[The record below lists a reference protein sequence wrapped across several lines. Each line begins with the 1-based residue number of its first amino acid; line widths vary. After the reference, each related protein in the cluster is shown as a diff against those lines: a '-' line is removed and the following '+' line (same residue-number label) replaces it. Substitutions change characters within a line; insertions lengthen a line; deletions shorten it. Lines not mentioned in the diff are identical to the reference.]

1 MKGFLSHY
9 TPSLMNSEDLDA
21 IFVQRDRLLNDLLE
35 NIENSILTEAKHHA
49 LLIGPRGIGKTHLIS
64 MIYHRVSANEVF
76 QDKLKIAW
84 LREEEW
90 GVATFLDLLVRI
102 LNSLIEEYK
111 DPNLE
116 EKIKDLYS
124 VSMEQAEQLAGHI
137 LKQYCQDQTLL
148 LLMENLDEI
157 FKGLDES
164 GQQAFRAYLQNY
176 GFITIVATSQ
186 SLFKGVQSR
195 NLPFYGFFSPT
206 HLKPLVLEEAIALLA
221 NIAKWRGD
229 QKLADLLITP
239 LGKSRIRA
247 IHHLAGGNHRIYI
260 IFSQF
265 LTTES
270 LDSLVEPFM
279 KTLDDLTPFYQSRMQ
294 FISPQQRK
302 IIEYLCEQR
311 GKFAV
316 KEIAQHCFITQQ
328 TASSQLKQ
336 LREMGYVYADSQG
349 RESFYELQE
358 PLMRICLE
366 AKKRRGTPNQLFIS
380 FLRVWFS
387 REELKNRLAILPL
400 EAVFDRECTLQA
412 LAGMETSDDPKVT
425 ALLRDW
431 NDAWKNFNHS
441 KMLEISEELILVRG
455 FAIDWLKRSQAYFYN
470 AYPEEAIR
478 CLLDKAIKIDSKN
491 AEIWAT
497 LASYFQLFGLLKDA
511 LLAYEKSIEIDNKNG
526 IIWSLKAF
534 TEAKFCQNIEAR
546 DSIEKAINLNGE
558 NYTVLTN
565 AIFVYREIKDSLKL
579 NHCIDKCLE
588 LFPTSDEV
596 WLEKAIQLMN
606 IDYQESLKCVEKA
619 IALNPDSYQNY
630 FILASIQQS
639 LGSYEEALYSIN
651 NSIELCHSDSRL
663 LLCKVHILA
672 NLNYHID
679 AIKLLNECLLLNTN
693 ILNDPDLSL
702 NNLSEIKSLYQNARE
717 MMKLAAIDILLYIF
731 ANNIISQNWLK
742 DSQSMLEIYARHNL
756 LNDLSGGLVES
767 IKAIN
772 EPSTSDHTAQAW
784 LEMWQ
789 NLASQYDEF
798 KVALNLLKVAVEYKI
813 NRDRRVLLQLPQE
826 ERQILEELLNP
837 DVT

>member
-9 TPSLMNSEDLDA
+9 TPSLMNPEDLDA

-76 QDKLKIAW
+76 KDKLKIAW

-90 GVATFLDLLVRI
+90 GIATFLDLLVRI
-102 LNSLIEEYK
+102 LNSLMEEYK
-111 DPNLE
+111 DSNLGE
-116 EKIKDLYS
+116 QVKGLYS
-124 VSMEQAEQLAGHI
+124 VSTEQTEQLAGHI
-137 LKQYCQDQTLL
+137 LKQYCQDKTLL

-206 HLKPLVLEEAIALLA
+206 HLKPLVLEEAVDLLA

-311 GKFAV
+311 GAIAV
-316 KEIAQHCFITQQ
+316 KEIAQHCFISPQ

-336 LREMGYVYADSQG
+336 LREMGYVYADAQG

-387 REELKNRLAILPL
+387 REELENRLEILPL
-400 EAVFDRECTLQA
+400 EAVFDRECTRLA
-412 LAGMETSDDPKVT
+412 LSEMETSDDPKIP

-431 NDAWKNFNHS
+431 NDAWEKADRE
-441 KMLEISEELILVRG
+441 KMLETSEKFIQVRG
-455 FAIDWLKRSQAYFYN
+455 SGLDWIRKAESCYWLGKKDDSLQA
-470 AYPEEAIR
+470 
-478 CLLDKAIKIDSKN
+478 LDKAVEIDPDN
-491 AEIWAT
+491 AETWTQRGYYLEWLGLSSQSLI
-497 LASYFQLFGLLKDA
+497 SYQ
-511 LLAYEKSIEIDNKNG
+511 KSINLDINSAWT
-526 IIWSLKAF
+526 WSLKAIS
-534 TEAKFCQNIEAR
+534 EAQIGNRIDALNSIEEALQLDNKNSTILGNASLVYKLLGKNIEALNFIDQAIKFSPDINWLWQR
-546 DSIEKAINLNGE
+546 KGNILLDLDINESLQCYQQAIVLNPTSSVNYYRLSLNYFAMGNYIEALNSIN
-558 NYTVLTN
+558 
-565 AIFVYREIKDSLKL
+565 RS
-579 NHCIDKCLE
+579 LE
-588 LFPTSDEV
+588 LFEFSRSSWE
-596 WLEKAIQLMN
+596 
-606 IDYQESLKCVEKA
+606 LKGE
-619 IALNPDSYQNY
+619 
-630 FILASIQQS
+630 ILRRM
-639 LGSYEEALYSIN
+639 
-651 NSIELCHSDSRL
+651 DL
-663 LLCKVHILA
+663 L
-672 NLNYHID
+672 ID
-679 AIKLLNECLLLNTN
+679 AIKCYYQSVNLEIRFSQSLWTSLGLN
-693 ILNDPDLSL
+693 I
-702 NNLSEIKSLYQNARE
+702 
-717 MMKLAAIDILLYIF
+717 MKLHSKKV
-731 ANNIISQNWLK
+731 IISIFKLGTTSQEWLK
-742 DSQSMLEIYARHNL
+742 DSQLMLEIYAQHNL

-772 EPSTSDHTAQAW
+772 ESSTSDHTAQAW

-789 NLASQYDEF
+789 NLAGQYDQF
-798 KVALNLLKVAVEYKI
+798 QVAFNLLKVAVEYKI

-837 DVT
+837 ETI

>member
-9 TPSLMNSEDLDA
+9 TPSLMNPEDLDA
-21 IFVQRDRLLNDLLE
+21 IFVQRDRLLTDLLE
-35 NIENSILTEAKHHA
+35 NIENSILTETKHHA

-64 MIYHRVSANEVF
+64 MIYHRVSVNEVF

-90 GVATFLDLLVRI
+90 GIATFLDLLVRI
-102 LNSLIEEYK
+102 LNSLMEEYK
-111 DPNLE
+111 DKNLG
-116 EKIKDLYS
+116 IQVKDLYS
-124 VSMEQAEQLAGHI
+124 VSTEQAEQLAGHI
-137 LKQYCQDQTLL
+137 LKKYCQDKTLL

-206 HLKPLVLEEAIALLA
+206 HLKPLVLEEAIALLV

-229 QKLADLLITP
+229 QDLADLLITP

-311 GKFAV
+311 GAIAV
-316 KEIAQHCFITQQ
+316 KEIAQHCFISPQ

-336 LREMGYVYADSQG
+336 LRDMGYVYADSQG

-387 REELKNRLAILPL
+387 REELENRLEILPL
-400 EAVFDRECTLQA
+400 DAIFDRKCTLQA
-412 LAGMETSDDPKVT
+412 LEEMETSDDPKIA

-431 NDAWKNFNHS
+431 NNASEKADRE
-441 KMLEISEELILVRG
+441 KMLEISEEFIQLRGSGLDWIRKAESCYWLGKKDDSLQALDKAVKIAPENAEVWRSKGVFEDRIGLFKAALKSLKISVEIDPNEFLTWSAKAVTEAKMSLEEESYKSLNFALLKSGENSIIVLVRAADIYRIFQEYDKALEYINKALEIESEYDDLWRSKVDILNCLNRSNDALECAEKAVELNPNRSNNYMRLAHTLFQLKKYKDALKAINASIQIHKFDSRSWGLKTLILVYLSS
-455 FAIDWLKRSQAYFYN
+455 F
-470 AYPEEAIR
+470 EEAFQCFKE
-478 CLLDKAIKIDSKN
+478 CLKI
-491 AEIWAT
+491 EEM
-497 LASYFQLFGLLKDA
+497 FP
-511 LLAYEKSIEIDNKNG
+511 KSL
-526 IIWSLKAF
+526 SH
-534 TEAKFCQNIEAR
+534 T
-546 DSIEKAINLNGE
+546 
-558 NYTVLTN
+558 
-565 AIFVYREIKDSLKL
+565 
-579 NHCIDKCLE
+579 
-588 LFPTSDEV
+588 
-596 WLEKAIQLMN
+596 
-606 IDYQESLKCVEKA
+606 
-619 IALNPDSYQNY
+619 YQNND
-630 FILASIQQS
+630 FSKTL
-639 LGSYEEALYSIN
+639 N
-651 NSIELCHSDSRL
+651 VL
-663 LLCKVHILA
+663 L
-672 NLNYHID
+672 N
-679 AIKLLNECLLLNTN
+679 KLL
-693 ILNDPDLSL
+693 P
-702 NNLSEIKSLYQNARE
+702 
-717 MMKLAAIDILLYIF
+717 YIF
-731 ANNIISQNWLK
+731 KLGKANESWLQYNK
-742 DSQSMLEIYARHNL
+742 LMFKRESPHNL
-756 LNDLSGGLVES
+756 LDLSGGLVES

-789 NLASQYDEF
+789 NVAGKYDEF
-798 KVALNLLKVAVEYKI
+798 QVALNLLKVAVEYKI

-837 DVT
+837 ETV

>member
-9 TPSLMNSEDLDA
+9 TPSLMNPEDLDA

-64 MIYHRVSANEVF
+64 MIYHRVSANETF
-76 QDKLKIAW
+76 KDKLKIAW

-102 LNSLIEEYK
+102 LNSLMEEYK

-116 EKIKDLYS
+116 EQVKGLYS
-124 VSMEQAEQLAGHI
+124 VSTEQAEQLAGYI
-137 LKQYCQDQTLL
+137 LRQYCHDQTLL

-221 NIAKWRGD
+221 NIAKWRGE

-302 IIEYLCEQR
+302 IIQYLCEQP
-311 GKFAV
+311 GKFSV
-316 KEIAQHCFITQQ
+316 KEIAQHCFISPQ

-336 LREMGYVYADSQG
+336 LRELGYIYADSEG

-358 PLMRICLE
+358 PLMRIWLE
-366 AKKRRGTPNQLFIS
+366 AKKCKGTSNQLFIS

-387 REELKNRLAILPL
+387 HEELKNRLKILPL
-400 EAVFDRECTLQA
+400 ETNFDRECTPQA
-412 LAGMETSDDPKVT
+412 LLEMETSTDPNIS
-425 ALLRDW
+425 ALLKEWD
-431 NDAWKNFNHS
+431 DAWKNS
-441 KMLEISEELILVRG
+441 KYEKMLELSKKLIFVRG
-455 FAIDWLKRSQAYFYN
+455 SGLDWIKQGQSYFHLDEISIAIECF
-470 AYPEEAIR
+470 
-478 CLLDKAIKIDSKN
+478 DKAITIEPNNHEIWQLRGLGLYKIELFSKSLFSYEKAIELNSKNALTWSQKALVEAKMEYEKQAIYSIERAITLDQENNEIWGNALLVYTIIKYKEYANQCLEKILKIDSYDDKILQN
-491 AEIWAT
+491 
-497 LASYFQLFGLLKDA
+497 LALSLKD
-511 LLAYEKSIEIDNKNG
+511 ID
-526 IIWSLKAF
+526 
-534 TEAKFCQNIEAR
+534 IEAG
-546 DSIEKAINLNGE
+546 IKCINKAININKKSSE
-558 NYTVLTN
+558 S
-565 AIFVYREIKDSLKL
+565 YR
-579 NHCIDKCLE
+579 
-588 LFPTSDEV
+588 
-596 WLEKAIQLMN
+596 
-606 IDYQESLKCVEKA
+606 
-619 IALNPDSYQNY
+619 
-630 FILASIQQS
+630 ILAILYLFKKDNRQ
-639 LGSYEEALYSIN
+639 AL
-651 NSIELCHSDSRL
+651 
-663 LLCKVHILA
+663 
-672 NLNYHID
+672 D
-679 AIKLLNECLLLNTN
+679 AIKKSIDLCKTNN
-693 ILNDPDLSL
+693 ILWYTKAAILIQMKLFTDAT
-702 NNLSEIKSLYQNARE
+702 KSLHECIKLEEDFSNKTTKGVASSSKNTLKLW
-717 MMKLAAIDILLYIF
+717 MKKHLLIYIF
-731 ANNIISQNWLK
+731 KLGNELKNWLEE
-742 DSQSMLEIYARHNL
+742 SQSMLEIYGQHHL

-789 NLASQYDEF
+789 NLAGQYDEF
-798 KVALNLLKVAVEYKI
+798 QVALNLLKVAVEYKI

-837 DVT
+837 EIV

>member
-9 TPSLMNSEDLDA
+9 TPSLMNPEDLEA

-64 MIYHRVSANEVF
+64 MIYHRVSANETF
-76 QDKLKIAW
+76 KDKLKIAW

-102 LNSLIEEYK
+102 LNSLMEEYK

-116 EKIKDLYS
+116 EQIKGLYS
-124 VSMEQAEQLAGHI
+124 VSTEQAEQLAGHI
-137 LKQYCQDQTLL
+137 LKQYCQNQTLL

-239 LGKSRIRA
+239 MGKSRIRA

-311 GKFAV
+311 GAIAV
-316 KEIAQHCFITQQ
+316 KEIAQHCFISPQ

-336 LREMGYVYADSQG
+336 LREMGYVYADAQG

-387 REELKNRLAILPL
+387 REELENRLEILPL
-400 EAVFDRECTLQA
+400 EAIFDRECTLQA
-412 LAGMETSDDPKVT
+412 LVEMKTSDDPNIA

-431 NDAWKNFNHS
+431 NDAKNQAQYQ
-441 KMLEISEELILVRG
+441 KMLEISENLINTQNSG
-455 FAIDWLKRSQAYFYN
+455 MAW
-470 AYPEEAIR
+470 IR
-478 CLLDKAIKIDSKN
+478 KAESYYLLDKN
-491 AEIWAT
+491 
-497 LASYFQLFGLLKDA
+497 
-511 LLAYEKSIEIDNKNG
+511 
-526 IIWSLKAF
+526 
-534 TEAKFCQNIEAR
+534 
-546 DSIEKAINLNGE
+546 
-558 NYTVLTN
+558 
-565 AIFVYREIKDSLKL
+565 
-579 NHCIDKCLE
+579 
-588 LFPTSDEV
+588 
-596 WLEKAIQLMN
+596 
-606 IDYQESLKCVEKA
+606 
-619 IALNPDSYQNY
+619 
-630 FILASIQQS
+630 
-639 LGSYEEALYSIN
+639 
-651 NSIELCHSDSRL
+651 
-663 LLCKVHILA
+663 
-672 NLNYHID
+672 
-679 AIKLLNECLLLNTN
+679 NECLLALNKAIEIEPNKYDIWIKRGDLLDGLNLYSESIKSYKTSIELSNNAFVWSKKAIWEAKHGNKKDVLLSIANAISLNENDPNVFYNLSISYQMIEDESKALFYIDKALEIDPQNDLYWREKATILMNLDNEKALICAEKAISLNPESSNNYVVLGIALWLTKGKEEAKIAINYATN
-693 ILNDPDLSL
+693 LSSSLAFIGQLLGILGAFVESIESFHKSLILQELPQSLVIGIIGSLSKKVVIKILNSSVNRDSC
-702 NNLSEIKSLYQNARE
+702 
-717 MMKLAAIDILLYIF
+717 
-731 ANNIISQNWLK
+731 LK
-742 DSQSMLEIYARHNL
+742 DIQSMLEIYAQHNL
-756 LNDLSGGLVES
+756 LDNLSGGLVET
-767 IKAIN
+767 IKVIN

-789 NLASQYDEF
+789 NLAGKYDEF
-798 KVALNLLKVAVEYKI
+798 QVALNLLKIAVEYKI

-837 DVT
+837 ETI

>member
-9 TPSLMNSEDLDA
+9 TPSLMNPEDLDA

-76 QDKLKIAW
+76 KDKLKIAW

-116 EKIKDLYS
+116 EQIKGLYS
-124 VSMEQAEQLAGHI
+124 VSTEQAEQLAGHI
-137 LKQYCQDQTLL
+137 LKQYCQDKTLL

-229 QKLADLLITP
+229 QKLADLLVTP

-311 GKFAV
+311 GAIAV
-316 KEIAQHCFITQQ
+316 KEIAQHCFISPQ
-328 TASSQLKQ
+328 TGSSQLKQ
-336 LREMGYVYADSQG
+336 LREMGYVYADAQG

-387 REELKNRLAILPL
+387 REELKNRLEVLPL

-412 LAGMETSDDPKVT
+412 LAEMETSDDPKVS

-431 NDAWKNFNHS
+431 NDAWQNSKHE
-441 KMLEISEELILVRG
+441 KMLEISEALILIRG
-455 FAIDWLKRSQAYFYN
+455 SGMDWIKKAQTHNIISEQ
-470 AYPEEAIR
+470 
-478 CLLDKAIKIDSKN
+478 DKAIQYLNKAIEVEPN
-491 AEIWAT
+491 NPEIWN
-497 LASYFQLFGLLKDA
+497 LRGFELYNMRLLNESLFS
-511 LLAYEKSIEIDNKNG
+511 YEKSIQLDSRNAYT
-526 IIWSLKAF
+526 WSIKAWVELLSNQKEKSLF
-534 TEAKFCQNIEAR
+534 
-546 DSIEKAINLNGE
+546 SIEKALKIDSDNV
-558 NYTVLTN
+558 YVLGN
-565 AIFVYREIKDSLKL
+565 ASLVYERLEDIPKAIFYINKVIEI
-579 NHCIDKCLE
+579 N
-588 LFPTSDEV
+588 PDEDRA
-596 WLEKAIQLMN
+596 WREKAGILTK
-606 IDYQESLKCVEKA
+606 IDTEESLKCAEKSVQLNSNSSENFKKLAIIQYIKGDYQQAIDSINRSIKLYQYDDFSWMLKA
-619 IALNPDSYQNY
+619 I
-630 FILASIQQS
+630 S
-639 LGSYEEALYSIN
+639 LIEIGLLTEGIECFDKSDDLYSSASVRKI
-651 NSIELCHSDSRL
+651 
-663 LLCKVHILA
+663 KVSA
-672 NLNYHID
+672 KD
-679 AIKLLNECLLLNTN
+679 G
-693 ILNDPDLSL
+693 
-702 NNLSEIKSLYQNARE
+702 IKSLGKN
-717 MMKLAAIDILLYIF
+717 IIIYIF
-731 ANNIISQNWLK
+731 KKGKITNWRK
-742 DSQSMLEIYARHNL
+742 DGQFVLTIYDKHNL
-756 LNDLSGGLVES
+756 LDDLSRGLVES

-772 EPSTSDHTAQAW
+772 EPNTSDHTAQVW

-789 NLASQYDEF
+789 DLAGKYDEF
-798 KVALNLLKVAVEYKI
+798 KVALNLLKVAAEYKI

-837 DVT
+837 ETI

>member
-9 TPSLMNSEDLDA
+9 TPSLMNPEDLDA

-64 MIYHRVSANEVF
+64 MIYHRVSRNETF
-76 QDKLKIAW
+76 KDKLKIAW
-84 LREEEW
+84 LREKEW

-102 LNSLIEEYK
+102 LNSLIEECK

-116 EKIKDLYS
+116 EQVKGLYS
-124 VSMEQAEQLAGHI
+124 VSTEQAEQLAGHI
-137 LKQYCQDQTLL
+137 LRQYCQDKTLL

-176 GFITIVATSQ
+176 GFITIIATSQ

-206 HLKPLVLEEAIALLA
+206 HLKPLILEEAIALLA

-279 KTLDDLTPFYQSRMQ
+279 KTLDDLNPFYQSRMQ

-311 GKFAV
+311 GAIAV
-316 KEIAQHCFITQQ
+316 KEIAQHCFISPQ

-336 LREMGYVYADSQG
+336 LREMGYVYADAQG

-387 REELKNRLAILPL
+387 RKELENRLEILPL
-400 EAVFDRECTLQA
+400 EAIFDRECTIQA
-412 LAGMETSDDPKVT
+412 LAEMETSDDPKIS

-431 NDAWKNFNHS
+431 NDAWQNSNHE
-441 KMLEISEELILVRG
+441 KMLEISEELILSRG
-455 FAIDWLKRSQAYFYN
+455 LGLDWIKKAQAHYFIN
-470 AYPEEAIR
+470 EK
-478 CLLDKAIKIDSKN
+478 DKAIQYLNQAIKVEPDNPEVWSLRGYELYSMGLNLESLIAYKKSIELDSKN
-491 AEIWAT
+491 AQVWSQKALVEAVYNQKETSLLSIKKA
-497 LASYFQLFGLLKDA
+497 LQIDSNNIYVLGNASLI
-511 LLAYEKSIEIDNKNG
+511 YEKLGDVKKAISCLDKVIEINPDEDRA
-526 IIWSLKAF
+526 W
-534 TEAKFCQNIEAR
+534 R
-546 DSIEKAINLNGE
+546 EKAGI
-558 NYTVLTN
+558 LTSVDIEE
-565 AIFVYREIKDSLKL
+565 ALRCAKMSVKL
-579 NHCIDKCLE
+579 NPKSSDNFKRLAMIQHFRRDYPETLESINRSIDLYKFDDYSWIIKGVALGR
-588 LFPTSDEV
+588 
-596 WLEKAIQLMN
+596 MN
-606 IDYQESLKCVEKA
+606 LLIESLKCLDESIDLANSGTNIQKNSS
-619 IALNPDSYQNY
+619 ALDGIKSLSLKILIYIFKKNTTIKTWINDSYLVLK
-630 FILASIQQS
+630 I
-639 LGSYEEALYSIN
+639 YEKYG
-651 NSIELCHSDSRL
+651 
-663 LLCKVHILA
+663 
-672 NLNYHID
+672 
-679 AIKLLNECLLLNTN
+679 LLNE
-693 ILNDPDLSL
+693 LS
-702 NNLSEIKSLYQNARE
+702 ISL
-717 MMKLAAIDILLYIF
+717 IT
-731 ANNIISQNWLK
+731 
-742 DSQSMLEIYARHNL
+742 
-756 LNDLSGGLVES
+756 S

-772 EPSTSDHTAQAW
+772 EPNTSDHTAQGW

-789 NLASQYDEF
+789 NLAGQYDEF
-798 KVALNLLKVAVEYKI
+798 QVALNLLKVAVEYKI

-837 DVT
+837 ETI

>member
-9 TPSLMNSEDLDA
+9 TPSLMNPEDLDA

-137 LKQYCQDQTLL
+137 LRQYCQDKTLL

-195 NLPFYGFFSPT
+195 NLPFYGFFSST

-229 QKLADLLITP
+229 QDLADLLITP

-311 GKFAV
+311 GAIAV
-316 KEIAQHCFITQQ
+316 KEIAQHCFISPQ

-336 LREMGYVYADSQG
+336 LREMGYVYADAQG

-387 REELKNRLAILPL
+387 REELENRLEILPL
-400 EAVFDRECTLQA
+400 EAVFDRECTRLA
-412 LAGMETSDDPKVT
+412 LAEMEVSDDPKIA

-431 NDAWKNFNHS
+431 NDSQKNAKHQ
-441 KMLEISEELILVRG
+441 KMLEIAEELTLIRNTG
-455 FAIDWLKRSQAYFYN
+455 IDWIKKAESYYWLGKRN
-470 AYPEEAIR
+470 EAIH
-478 CLLDKAIKIDSKN
+478 S
-491 AEIWAT
+491 
-497 LASYFQLFGLLKDA
+497 
-511 LLAYEKSIEIDNKNG
+511 
-526 IIWSLKAF
+526 
-534 TEAKFCQNIEAR
+534 
-546 DSIEKAINLNGE
+546 
-558 NYTVLTN
+558 
-565 AIFVYREIKDSLKL
+565 
-579 NHCIDKCLE
+579 
-588 LFPTSDEV
+588 
-596 WLEKAIQLMN
+596 LEKATI
-606 IDYQESLKCVEKA
+606 IESKKSDIWRQKA
-619 IALNPDSYQNY
+619 GLLVWLGVYHDALESIKRSL
-630 FILASIQQS
+630 IL
-639 LGSYEEALYSIN
+639 EPENALS
-651 NSIELCHSDSRL
+651 
-663 LLCKVHILA
+663 
-672 NLNYHID
+672 
-679 AIKLLNECLLLNTN
+679 
-693 ILNDPDLSL
+693 
-702 NNLSEIKSLYQNARE
+702 
-717 MMKLAAIDILLYIF
+717 
-731 ANNIISQNWLK
+731 W
-742 DSQSMLEIYARHNL
+742 
-756 LNDLSGGLVES
+756 S
-767 IKAIN
+767 IKAIIETIIDSSKN
-772 EPSTSDHTAQAW
+772 SLRSINKAIKLCKNDVRILQNAALVYQQLGDQKKYIYYIIKAC
-784 LEMWQ
+784 EMG
-789 NLASQYDEF
+789 DEIIVQDENF
-798 KVALNLLKVAVEYKI
+798 NLLKLQINSNNIENLDPKEILDDVE
-813 NRDRRVLLQLPQE
+813 
-826 ERQILEELLNP
+826 
-837 DVT
+837 

>member
-9 TPSLMNSEDLDA
+9 TPSLMNPEDLDA
-21 IFVQRDRLLNDLLE
+21 IFVQRQPLLTDLLE
-35 NIENSILTEAKHHA
+35 NIERSVLTEAKHHA

-64 MIYHRVSANEVF
+64 MIYHRVSANETF
-76 QDKLKIAW
+76 NDKLKIAW

-102 LNSLIEEYK
+102 LNALIEEYK

-137 LKQYCQDQTLL
+137 LKQYCQDKTLL

-186 SLFKGVQSR
+186 SLFSGVKSR
-195 NLPFYGFFSPT
+195 NLPFYGFFSIT
-206 HLKPLVLEEAIALLA
+206 HLKPLVLEEAVNLLA

-311 GKFAV
+311 GAIVV
-316 KEIAQHCFITQQ
+316 KQIAQHCFISQQ

-336 LREMGYVYADSQG
+336 LREMGYVYADAQG

-387 REELKNRLAILPL
+387 REELENRLEILPL
-400 EAVFDRECTLQA
+400 EASFDRECTLQA
-412 LAGMETSDDPKVT
+412 LAAMETSDDPKVA

-431 NDAWKNFNHS
+431 NDSQKNAKHQT
-441 KMLEISEELILVRG
+441 MLEIAEELTLLRNTG
-455 FAIDWLKRSQAYFYN
+455 IDWIKKAESYYWLGKRNEVLNALQKATIIESENPDIWRQKGGLLVWLGEYQDALESIKISIVLEPQNALSWSIKALIETIIDSPKNALKS
-470 AYPEEAIR
+470 IK
-478 CLLDKAIKIDSKN
+478 KAIKLCGNDVRILNNAFLVYQQLGDQKKCIYYATKICKMEGEIIVHGKSLNLSKINSKN
-491 AEIWAT
+491 IENLDPKEI
-497 LASYFQLFGLLKDA
+497 LADVEKLIDLNPNSSDSFQVLSHMQFCLKLYDQALKSIDRSISLFEFDSTSWHLKGLILFKLGLL
-511 LLAYEKSIEIDNKNG
+511 
-526 IIWSLKAF
+526 F
-534 TEAKFCQNIEAR
+534 
-546 DSIEKAINLNGE
+546 DSIKCFDKA
-558 NYTVLTN
+558 
-565 AIFVYREIKDSLKL
+565 
-579 NHCIDKCLE
+579 
-588 LFPTSDEV
+588 
-596 WLEKAIQLMN
+596 
-606 IDYQESLKCVEKA
+606 
-619 IALNPDSYQNY
+619 
-630 FILASIQQS
+630 
-639 LGSYEEALYSIN
+639 
-651 NSIELCHSDSRL
+651 
-663 LLCKVHILA
+663 
-672 NLNYHID
+672 
-679 AIKLLNECLLLNTN
+679 
-693 ILNDPDLSL
+693 LSL
-702 NNLSEIKSLYQNARE
+702 EQEFPLHLDQAKVINIIKSLAKY
-717 MMKLAAIDILLYIF
+717 ILSYIMSSSTSF
-731 ANNIISQNWLK
+731 
-742 DSQSMLEIYARHNL
+742 QSFLENFQYVFEIYQKYDL
-756 LNDLSGGLVES
+756 LNDFSGGLVES
-767 IKAIN
+767 IKVIN
-772 EPSTSDHTAQAW
+772 EPSISYHMAQDW

-789 NLASQYDEF
+789 NLAGQYDEF
-798 KVALNLLKVAVEYKI
+798 QVALNLLKVAVEYKI
-813 NRDRRVLLQLPQE
+813 NRDRRVLFQLPQE

-837 DVT
+837 ETV

>member
-1 MKGFLSHY
+1 MQGFLSHY
-9 TPSLMNSEDLDA
+9 TPSLMNPEDLEA
-21 IFVQRDRLLNDLLE
+21 VFVQRQPLLTDLLE
-35 NIENSILTEAKHHA
+35 NIENSILTEAKHHT

-76 QDKLKIAW
+76 KDKLKIAW

-116 EKIKDLYS
+116 EQVKGLYS
-124 VSMEQAEQLAGHI
+124 VSTEQAEQLAGHI
-137 LKQYCQDQTLL
+137 LRQYCQDQTLL

-157 FKGLDES
+157 FKGLEES

-186 SLFKGVQSR
+186 SLFSGVKSR
-195 NLPFYGFFSPT
+195 DLPFYGFFSIT
-206 HLKPLVLEEAIALLA
+206 HLKPLSLEEAITLLA

-229 QKLADLLITP
+229 QDLADLLITP

-265 LTTES
+265 LTTAS

-311 GKFAV
+311 GAIPV
-316 KEIAQHCFITQQ
+316 KEIAQYCFISSQ

-336 LREMGYVYADSQG
+336 LREMGYVYADAQG

-387 REELKNRLAILPL
+387 REELEKRLEILPL
-400 EAVFDRECTLQA
+400 EAVFDRECTRLA
-412 LAGMETSDDPKVT
+412 LDEMEVSDDPAIA

-431 NDAWKNFNHS
+431 NHAWQDSNYK
-441 KMLEISEELILVRG
+441 KMLEVSKELTSIRNSSLDWIRVAQANLGLGNKNDVTKALNNAVNIEPENDKIWGAKGRINEILG
-455 FAIDWLKRSQAYFYN
+455 EFNQSLEDYNEALKLNRN
-470 AYPEEAIR
+470 
-478 CLLDKAIKIDSKN
+478 N
-491 AEIWAT
+491 AEIWSGKAIT
-497 LASYFQLFGLLKDA
+497 EGLLFSEGA
-511 LLAYEKSIEIDNKNG
+511 SH
-526 IIWSLKAF
+526 LK
-534 TEAKFCQNIEAR
+534 EQ
-546 DSIEKAINLNGE
+546 
-558 NYTVLTN
+558 V
-565 AIFVYREIKDSLKL
+565 
-579 NHCIDKCLE
+579 
-588 LFPTSDEV
+588 
-596 WLEKAIQLMN
+596 
-606 IDYQESLKCVEKA
+606 
-619 IALNPDSYQNY
+619 
-630 FILASIQQS
+630 LASIKNALKLTKENSYVLNCCSYAYEIIEETDLALECVNKAIEINDEDDWAWERKSSILKFANKDEALNSALKAVELNRYSFFNQNLNKLAEIYYYCQDYKKALDTINICINLCEYNGFTWLLKGNILLAS
-639 LGSYEEALYSIN
+639 NSSLFYEIMSCYDKFLSLDINSPQKLRESAKNSLKSLSKNIFLNVIKKSQESKTWLNDINSILAIYKKYNLLGELGSS
-651 NSIELCHSDSRL
+651 
-663 LLCKVHILA
+663 
-672 NLNYHID
+672 
-679 AIKLLNECLLLNTN
+679 
-693 ILNDPDLSL
+693 
-702 NNLSEIKSLYQNARE
+702 
-717 MMKLAAIDILLYIF
+717 
-731 ANNIISQNWLK
+731 
-742 DSQSMLEIYARHNL
+742 
-756 LNDLSGGLVES
+756 LVES
-767 IKAIN
+767 IKVIN
-772 EPSTSDHTAQAW
+772 EPSTSEHTAQAW

-789 NLASQYDEF
+789 DLAGHYPEF
-798 KVALNLLKVAVEYKI
+798 QVALNLLRVAVEYKI
-813 NRDRRVLLQLPQE
+813 QKDKRVLFQLPKE

-837 DVT
+837 V

>member
-9 TPSLMNSEDLDA
+9 TPSLMNPEDLDA
-21 IFVQRDRLLNDLLE
+21 IFVQRDRLLTDLLE

-90 GVATFLDLLVRI
+90 GIATFLDLLVRI
-102 LNSLIEEYK
+102 LNSLMEEYK

-116 EKIKDLYS
+116 EQVKGLYS
-124 VSMEQAEQLAGHI
+124 VSTEQAEQLAGHI
-137 LKQYCQDQTLL
+137 LKQYCQDKTLL

-206 HLKPLVLEEAIALLA
+206 HLKPLVLEEAIALLV

-229 QKLADLLITP
+229 QELADLLITP

-311 GKFAV
+311 GAIAV
-316 KEIAQHCFITQQ
+316 KEIAQHCFITPQ

-387 REELKNRLAILPL
+387 REELENRLKILPL
-400 EAVFDRECTLQA
+400 GAIFDRECTLQA
-412 LAGMETSDDPKVT
+412 LAEMETSDDPKIS

-431 NDAWKNFNHS
+431 NEAWKNSNHV
-441 KMLEISEELILVRG
+441 KMLELSEELIAARN
-455 FAIDWLKRSQAYFYN
+455 FAIDWIKKADSYY
-470 AYPEEAIR
+470 
-478 CLLDKAIKIDSKN
+478 CLGKIDEVIIALDKAT
-491 AEIWAT
+491 EIEPENSNILTKKGILLMW
-497 LASYFQLFGLLKDA
+497 LGL
-511 LLAYEKSIEIDNKNG
+511 YN
-526 IIWSLKAF
+526 
-534 TEAKFCQNIEAR
+534 
-546 DSIEKAINLNGE
+546 
-558 NYTVLTN
+558 
-565 AIFVYREIKDSLKL
+565 
-579 NHCIDKCLE
+579 
-588 LFPTSDEV
+588 
-596 WLEKAIQLMN
+596 
-606 IDYQESLKCVEKA
+606 ESLTSLTMSTFLDPK
-619 IALNPDSYQNY
+619 NP
-630 FILASIQQS
+630 L
-639 LGSYEEALYSIN
+639 
-651 NSIELCHSDSRL
+651 
-663 LLCKVHILA
+663 
-672 NLNYHID
+672 
-679 AIKLLNECLLLNTN
+679 T
-693 ILNDPDLSL
+693 
-702 NNLSEIKSLYQNARE
+702 
-717 MMKLAAIDILLYIF
+717 
-731 ANNIISQNWLK
+731 W
-742 DSQSMLEIYARHNL
+742 
-756 LNDLSGGLVES
+756 S
-767 IKAIN
+767 IKAIVEAVIKNQKSAIDSVNNSIKFSNEDPIIFENLSLAYGLLGDYNKSIYYAYKGLNLDKNN
-772 EPSTSDHTAQAW
+772 EPNFNLQDKNKVLEYSEKSVDFNHNSAYLFQMLPKLHFWSEPYKNFLHSIDHAIASDNSKDILSTLWGTKGHILFRLGILIESLRCFNNSLLLDNSEHLFYQDKSSGINAIKTLSKYILTYIFASNQDLKIWLENSQYTMSIYNRYNLLNYLSLSLVLSVSLLEQQRISDHTAQAW
-784 LEMWQ
+784 LEMWKK
-789 NLASQYDEF
+789 LAGNYSEF

-813 NRDRRVLLQLPQE
+813 HRDRRVLLQLPQE

-837 DVT
+837 ETV

>member
-9 TPSLMNSEDLDA
+9 TPSLMNPEDLDA
-21 IFVQRDRLLNDLLE
+21 IFVQRQSLLTDLLE

-49 LLIGPRGIGKTHLIS
+49 LLIGPRGIGKTLLIS
-64 MIYHRVSANEVF
+64 MIYHRVSANETF
-76 QDKLKIAW
+76 KDKLKIAW

-116 EKIKDLYS
+116 EQVKVLYS
-124 VSMEQAEQLAGHI
+124 VSTEQAEQLAGHI
-137 LKQYCQDQTLL
+137 LRQYCQDQTLL

-206 HLKPLVLEEAIALLA
+206 HLKPLVLEEAITLLA

-229 QKLADLLITP
+229 QDLADLLITP

-311 GKFAV
+311 GAIAV
-316 KEIAQHCFITQQ
+316 KEIAQHCFISPQ

-336 LREMGYVYADSQG
+336 LREMGYVYADAQG

-387 REELKNRLAILPL
+387 REELEKRLKILPL
-400 EAVFDRECTLQA
+400 ESVFDRECTLQA
-412 LAGMETSDDPKVT
+412 LAEMQTSDDPNIA

-431 NDAWKNFNHS
+431 NDAKNQAQYQ
-441 KMLEISEELILVRG
+441 KMLEISENLINTQNSG
-455 FAIDWLKRSQAYFYN
+455 MAWLRKAESYY
-470 AYPEEAIR
+470 
-478 CLLDKAIKIDSKN
+478 LLDKN
-491 AEIWAT
+491 
-497 LASYFQLFGLLKDA
+497 
-511 LLAYEKSIEIDNKNG
+511 
-526 IIWSLKAF
+526 
-534 TEAKFCQNIEAR
+534 
-546 DSIEKAINLNGE
+546 
-558 NYTVLTN
+558 
-565 AIFVYREIKDSLKL
+565 
-579 NHCIDKCLE
+579 
-588 LFPTSDEV
+588 
-596 WLEKAIQLMN
+596 
-606 IDYQESLKCVEKA
+606 
-619 IALNPDSYQNY
+619 
-630 FILASIQQS
+630 
-639 LGSYEEALYSIN
+639 
-651 NSIELCHSDSRL
+651 
-663 LLCKVHILA
+663 
-672 NLNYHID
+672 
-679 AIKLLNECLLLNTN
+679 NECLLALNKAIEIEPNKYDIWIKRGDLLDGLNLYSESIKSYKTSIELSN
-693 ILNDPDLSL
+693 NAFVWSKKAIWEAKHGNKKNVLLSIANAISLNENDPNVFYNLSISYQMIEDESKALFYIDKALEIDPQNDLYWREKATILINLDNEKALICAEKAISLNPESSNNYVVLSIALWLIKGEEEARIAINYAINLSSSLAFTGQLLGILGAFVESIESLHKSLILQELPQSLVIGIIGSLSKKVVIKILNSSVNRD
-702 NNLSEIKSLYQNARE
+702 RC
-717 MMKLAAIDILLYIF
+717 
-731 ANNIISQNWLK
+731 LK
-742 DSQSMLEIYARHNL
+742 DIQSMLEIYSQHNL
-756 LNDLSGGLVES
+756 LDNLSGGLVES
-767 IKAIN
+767 IKTIN

-789 NLASQYDEF
+789 NLAGKYDEF
-798 KVALNLLKVAVEYKI
+798 QIALNLLKVAVEYKI

-837 DVT
+837 ETI

>member
-9 TPSLMNSEDLDA
+9 TPSLMNPEDLDA
-21 IFVQRDRLLNDLLE
+21 IFVQRDRLLTDLLE
-35 NIENSILTEAKHHA
+35 NTENSILTEAKHHA

-90 GVATFLDLLVRI
+90 GIATFLDLLVRI
-102 LNSLIEEYK
+102 LNSLMEEYK
-111 DPNLE
+111 DSNLGE
-116 EKIKDLYS
+116 QIKGLYS
-124 VSMEQAEQLAGHI
+124 VSTEQAEQLAGHI

-206 HLKPLVLEEAIALLA
+206 HLKPLVLEEAVDLLA

-229 QKLADLLITP
+229 QDLADLLITP

-311 GKFAV
+311 GAIAV
-316 KEIAQHCFITQQ
+316 KEIAQHCFISPQ

-336 LREMGYVYADSQG
+336 LREMGYVYSDSQG

-387 REELKNRLAILPL
+387 REELKNRLEVLPL
-400 EAVFDRECTLQA
+400 EANFDRECTRLA
-412 LAGMETSDDPKVT
+412 LAEMEVSDDPKVA
-425 ALLRDW
+425 ALLRDYS
-431 NDAWKNFNHS
+431 NAWDNCNYL
-441 KMLEISEELILVRG
+441 KMLEISEELICVRCSG
-455 FAIDWLKRSQAYFYN
+455 MDWIKKAAAYLWIGN
-470 AYPEEAIR
+470 QEKI
-478 CLLDKAIKIDSKN
+478 LQSLNKAIEIELNNAKIWKARGLLFFLMANIFNDNKWISESLLSYDESIKLDDQDDESWTLKALLLTSNKIEESFICAQNAVDLNKNSYEVYLVMAINQLNQKDFNDALSSIDNSIALSEFNNISWFLKGAILAQKESFIDSVKCFN
-491 AEIWAT
+491 
-497 LASYFQLFGLLKDA
+497 
-511 LLAYEKSIEIDNKNG
+511 KS
-526 IIWSLKAF
+526 
-534 TEAKFCQNIEAR
+534 
-546 DSIEKAINLNGE
+546 
-558 NYTVLTN
+558 
-565 AIFVYREIKDSLKL
+565 
-579 NHCIDKCLE
+579 LE
-588 LFPTSDEV
+588 LDTV
-596 WLEKAIQLMN
+596 
-606 IDYQESLKCVEKA
+606 
-619 IALNPDSYQNY
+619 
-630 FILASIQQS
+630 
-639 LGSYEEALYSIN
+639 
-651 NSIELCHSDSRL
+651 SDSEFNIFITQTFAKPL
-663 LLCKVHILA
+663 VIQFIKILSKEVINFIFKS
-672 NLNYHID
+672 NLIP
-679 AIKLLNECLLLNTN
+679 KECLKN
-693 ILNDPDLSL
+693 
-702 NNLSEIKSLYQNARE
+702 
-717 MMKLAAIDILLYIF
+717 
-731 ANNIISQNWLK
+731 SQL
-742 DSQSMLEIYARHNL
+742 MLEIYAHHNL
-756 LNDLSGGLVES
+756 LDDLSGGLVES

-772 EPSTSDHTAQAW
+772 EPSTSDQTAQDW

-789 NLASQYDEF
+789 NLAGQYDEF
-798 KVALNLLKVAVEYKI
+798 QVALNLLKIAVEYKI

-837 DVT
+837 ETV

>member
-9 TPSLMNSEDLDA
+9 TPSLMNPEDLDA
-21 IFVQRDRLLNDLLE
+21 IFVQRDRLLTDLLE

-64 MIYHRVSANEVF
+64 MIYHQVSANETF
-76 QDKLKIAW
+76 KDKLKIAW

-116 EKIKDLYS
+116 EQVKVLYS
-124 VSMEQAEQLAGHI
+124 VSTEQAEQLAGHI
-137 LKQYCQDQTLL
+137 LRQYCQDQTLL

-206 HLKPLVLEEAIALLA
+206 HLKPLVLEEAVDLLA

-311 GKFAV
+311 GAIAV
-316 KEIAQHCFITQQ
+316 KEIAQHCFISPQ

-336 LREMGYVYADSQG
+336 LREMGYVYADAQG

-387 REELKNRLAILPL
+387 REELENRLEILPL

-412 LAGMETSDDPKVT
+412 LSEMETSDDPKIA
-425 ALLRDW
+425 ALLREWD
-431 NDAWKNFNHS
+431 DAWENSKYE
-441 KMLEISEELILVRG
+441 KMLEVSEELVLIRG
-455 FAIDWLKRSQAYFYN
+455 SANDW
-470 AYPEEAIR
+470 IT
-478 CLLDKAIKIDSKN
+478 KAN
-491 AEIWAT
+491 V
-497 LASYFQLFGLLKDA
+497 FGLLNEPKKALELLDQAIAIEPDNALAWQAKGFFCDEIGLFEKA
-511 LLAYEKSIEIDNKNG
+511 LLFYNTSLNLDSSESRTWLLKSI
-526 IIWSLKAF
+526 
-534 TEAKFCQNIEAR
+534 TEAKLNQTRESFNSIKESTKIQNEPNINK
-546 DSIEKAINLNGE
+546 DSIDIILQYIGLSTVIHGHSHSILSSIFKIDISPDNWKKISSIILRIYIKYNL
-558 NYTVLTN
+558 V
-565 AIFVYREIKDSLKL
+565 
-579 NHCIDKCLE
+579 
-588 LFPTSDEV
+588 
-596 WLEKAIQLMN
+596 
-606 IDYQESLKCVEKA
+606 
-619 IALNPDSYQNY
+619 
-630 FILASIQQS
+630 
-639 LGSYEEALYSIN
+639 EALS
-651 NSIELCHSDSRL
+651 NS
-663 LLCKVHILA
+663 
-672 NLNYHID
+672 
-679 AIKLLNECLLLNTN
+679 
-693 ILNDPDLSL
+693 
-702 NNLSEIKSLYQNARE
+702 
-717 MMKLAAIDILLYIF
+717 
-731 ANNIISQNWLK
+731 
-742 DSQSMLEIYARHNL
+742 
-756 LNDLSGGLVES
+756 LVES
-767 IKAIN
+767 IKDIN
-772 EPSTSDHTAQAW
+772 EPSTSDYTAQAW

-789 NLASQYDEF
+789 NLAGQYDEF
-798 KVALNLLKVAVEYKI
+798 QVALNLLKVAVEYKI

-837 DVT
+837 ETV

>member
-9 TPSLMNSEDLDA
+9 TPSLMNPEDLDA
-21 IFVQRDRLLNDLLE
+21 IFVQRDRLLTDLLE

-64 MIYHRVSANEVF
+64 MIYHRVSANETF
-76 QDKLKIAW
+76 KDKLKIAW

-116 EKIKDLYS
+116 EQVKVLYS
-124 VSMEQAEQLAGHI
+124 VSTEQSEQLAGHI
-137 LKQYCQDQTLL
+137 LRQYCQDQTLL

-186 SLFKGVQSR
+186 SLFKGVQSH

-229 QKLADLLITP
+229 QDLADLLITP

-311 GKFAV
+311 GAIAV
-316 KEIAQHCFITQQ
+316 KEIAQHCFISPQ

-387 REELKNRLAILPL
+387 REELENRLEILPL
-400 EAVFDRECTLQA
+400 DAIFDRECTRLA
-412 LAGMETSDDPKVT
+412 LAEMEVSDDPKIA

-431 NDAWKNFNHS
+431 NDSQKNAKHQ
-441 KMLEISEELILVRG
+441 KMLEIAEELTLIRNTGIDWIKKAESYYWLGKRNQ
-455 FAIDWLKRSQAYFYN
+455 AIDALEKATIIDFENPDIWRQKAGLLVWLGVYHDALESIKRSLILEPEN
-470 AYPEEAIR
+470 ALSWSIKAIIETIIDSSKNSLR
-478 CLLDKAIKIDSKN
+478 SIRKAIKLCKN
-491 AEIWAT
+491 DVRILQNAALVYQQLGDQKKYIYYVIKACEKEGEIIVQDET
-497 LASYFQLFGLLKDA
+497 LNLLK
-511 LLAYEKSIEIDNKNG
+511 LQINSN
-526 IIWSLKAF
+526 
-534 TEAKFCQNIEAR
+534 NIENL
-546 DSIEKAINLNGE
+546 DPKEILDDVEKLINLNP
-558 NYTVLTN
+558 NSSDSFQVLSHMQ
-565 AIFVYREIKDSLKL
+565 FCLKL
-579 NHCIDKCLE
+579 YN
-588 LFPTSDEV
+588 
-596 WLEKAIQLMN
+596 Q
-606 IDYQESLKCVEKA
+606 
-619 IALNPDSYQNY
+619 ALNSIDRSISLFEFDSTSWHLKGL
-630 FILASIQQS
+630 ILLKLDFLFDSIKCFDKS
-639 LGSYEEALYSIN
+639 LSLEQEFPLHLDQAKIIN
-651 NSIELCHSDSRL
+651 I
-663 LLCKVHILA
+663 
-672 NLNYHID
+672 
-679 AIKLLNECLLLNTN
+679 IKLLGKYILTYLFVFNTSFQ
-693 ILNDPDLSL
+693 LCL
-702 NNLSEIKSLYQNARE
+702 NNCQ
-717 MMKLAAIDILLYIF
+717 YIF
-731 ANNIISQNWLK
+731 
-742 DSQSMLEIYARHNL
+742 EIYQKYDL

-789 NLASQYDEF
+789 NLAGKYDEF
-798 KVALNLLKVAVEYKI
+798 QVALNLLKIAVEYKI

-837 DVT
+837 ETV

>member
-9 TPSLMNSEDLDA
+9 TPSLMNPEDLDA
-21 IFVQRDRLLNDLLE
+21 IFVQRQPLLTDLLE
-35 NIENSILTEAKHHA
+35 NIERSVLTEAKHHA

-64 MIYHRVSANEVF
+64 MIYHRVSANETF
-76 QDKLKIAW
+76 KDKLKIAW

-102 LNSLIEEYK
+102 LNALIEEYK

-116 EKIKDLYS
+116 EQVKGLYS
-124 VSMEQAEQLAGHI
+124 VSTEQAEQLAGHI
-137 LKQYCQDQTLL
+137 LKQYCQDKTLL

-186 SLFKGVQSR
+186 SLFSGVKSR
-195 NLPFYGFFSPT
+195 NLPFYGFFSLT
-206 HLKPLVLEEAIALLA
+206 HLKPLGLEEAIELLT
-221 NIAKWRGD
+221 NISKWRGD
-229 QKLADLLITP
+229 QNLADLLITP

-311 GKFAV
+311 GAIVV
-316 KEIAQHCFITQQ
+316 KEIAQHCFISPQ

-380 FLRVWFS
+380 FLRVRFS
-387 REELKNRLAILPL
+387 REELENRLEILPL
-400 EAVFDRECTLQA
+400 EAIFDRECTLQA
-412 LAGMETSDDPKVT
+412 LAEMEVSDDPKIS

-431 NDAWKNFNHS
+431 NDAWENSKYE
-441 KMLEISEELILVRG
+441 KMLEISEELLLIRG
-455 FAIDWLKRSQAYFYN
+455 SGMDWIKIAEAYFWLGK
-470 AYPEEAIR
+470 R
-478 CLLDKAIKIDSKN
+478 TDVVKSLDKAIEIEVDNPEVWRNRGVILNYLWMFEDS
-491 AEIWAT
+491 I
-497 LASYFQLFGLLKDA
+497 LSH
-511 LLAYEKSIEIDNKNG
+511 EKSIKLNSEN
-526 IIWSLKAF
+526 
-534 TEAKFCQNIEAR
+534 AKTWAT
-546 DSIEKAINLNGE
+546 KAIAEFRLGQTE
-558 NYTVLTN
+558 
-565 AIFVYREIKDSLKL
+565 
-579 NHCIDKCLE
+579 
-588 LFPTSDEV
+588 
-596 WLEKAIQLMN
+596 
-606 IDYQESLKCVEKA
+606 ESLKSIKNAINYNKNDAFVYNKIAIVYELLGDNFSGLYYVDKA
-619 IALNPDSYQNY
+619 IEIDSNNFDFWSRKASILIVLNLEEAFKCAQKAFSINPNSSMNCKRLSYINYLRGDYQQALFIINKSLNIFEFDNDAWWLKGSILSKLDFFVEAIKCYSHSLEIQSEILQNLNPKL
-630 FILASIQQS
+630 FAKIARELCFTTEI
-639 LGSYEEALYSIN
+639 
-651 NSIELCHSDSRL
+651 NSI
-663 LLCKVHILA
+663 K
-672 NLNYHID
+672 
-679 AIKLLNECLLLNTN
+679 
-693 ILNDPDLSL
+693 
-702 NNLSEIKSLYQNARE
+702 NLSNKV
-717 MMKLAAIDILLYIF
+717 
-731 ANNIISQNWLK
+731 NINLFKKGTSIEAWLK
-742 DSQSMLEIYARHNL
+742 DSQLILEIYAQYNL
-756 LNDLSGGLVES
+756 LDALSSGLVES

-772 EPSTSDHTAQAW
+772 EPSISEHAAQAW

-789 NLASQYDEF
+789 NLAGKYNEF
-798 KVALNLLKVAVEYKI
+798 QVALNLLKVAVEYKI
-813 NRDRRVLLQLPQE
+813 SCDRRVLLQLPQE

-837 DVT
+837 ESP